1 MPNAIEN
8 KNSMFSYDK
17 LQRLEVPK
25 TLYIA
30 SADKKIRGAVRLTAC
45 KTDFYFNNCSQL
57 TFTTWKKYSGEL
69 EKYYDEIQVSRYVL
83 FHVGDYEHWFR
94 ICNVKKINSGNN
106 EGAEVTASSIE
117 CELGQTYV
125 TALGSLGTDEDEQG
139 GLDMYCLYNPDDQS
153 HSIMHR
159 VIQKNPSWSIG
170 YIDPDIMTEYRII
183 NEDRISSYD
192 LLRSKCSELFECIF
206 TFDTCNKT
214 ISAYKLENI
223 GKCTR
228 VYLSH
233 RNVLKTTEIDYDTDD
248 IKTVFY
254 VSGGTDATNT
264 TLGISD
270 VNPSGNNYISNYG
283 YFLNE
288 MSEEL
293 RSKYQEYL
301 KKMEENTPLYQTAL
315 SEQHKLYEDFG
326 KLQTAHPEDKEST
339 DWTKYGSV
347 ELASKVETY
356 HKIMSIYNDESE
368 GENYQIAYNNYNAA
382 SQELE
387 KRNQQI
393 AECEKAIQTAADKV
407 QSYVVNIADFLGEK
421 LYKELSVYNYEDTF
435 VDDSFIATDVLS
447 ESEIF
452 EMKKALYEHAKK
464 ELNKVCYP
472 QFNLTLT
479 PINFIG
485 AEKYQRYAEQIEVGN
500 IITIQLDEH
509 TMKCLEA
516 RLLKLSYN
524 WYNPSDFEM
533 VFSSKTSLEDGVFE
547 FQDIQN
553 TVDKISNSLNISTSA
568 WNNASKSSATASAD
582 MKTFLD
588 ASLREVRNSTDNEV
602 NIDGTG
608 ITIRKNNGDGTYDP
622 NQLWMTRGNIV
633 MTDDSFKSIKIAIGG
648 VTVNNR
654 RVYGIA
660 APLLC
665 GMQIISENMQI
676 ANKNNTLTMGIDGF
690 IAESTNG
697 YKLQINPDEPNK
709 IFTIQRFGDAILGV
723 DAVTNKF
730 VFKGTLESKDGHIGG
745 FTIADT
751 TLISG
756 DIGMSSDATSGAIAY
771 WAGSK
776 DRNNAPYRVSNTGA
790 LVCSNATITGGSLSI
805 GQQFKVTNDGKLTCS
820 GADITGKVT
829 ATSGKIG
836 GWIIDGNSLVGTKG
850 ASYIKGGSI
859 DIGSGLFSA
868 DDDAVYM
875 GNFYVQS
882 GRRGMFSSENQ
893 MVGMMSSASG
903 NNQAWLW
910 AGNNAEPYPFCVT
923 GAGETYIRR
932 VANTTDWDG
941 YSLDRIIDYIWSNG
955 TYGLKALREDID
967 SIDSS
972 SDE

>member
-1 MPNAIEN
+1 
-8 KNSMFSYDK
+8 
-17 LQRLEVPK
+17 
-25 TLYIA
+25 
-30 SADKKIRGAVRLTAC
+30 
-45 KTDFYFNNCSQL
+45 
-57 TFTTWKKYSGEL
+57 
-69 EKYYDEIQVSRYVL
+69 
-83 FHVGDYEHWFR
+83 
-94 ICNVKKINSGNN
+94 
-106 EGAEVTASSIE
+106 
-117 CELGQTYV
+117 
-125 TALGSLGTDEDEQG
+125 
-139 GLDMYCLYNPDDQS
+139 
-153 HSIMHR
+153 
-159 VIQKNPSWSIG
+159 
-170 YIDPDIMTEYRII
+170 
-183 NEDRISSYD
+183 
-192 LLRSKCSELFECIF
+192 
-206 TFDTCNKT
+206 
-214 ISAYKLENI
+214 
-223 GKCTR
+223 
-228 VYLSH
+228 
-233 RNVLKTTEIDYDTDD
+233 
-248 IKTVFY
+248 
-254 VSGGTDATNT
+254 
-264 TLGISD
+264 
-270 VNPSGNNYISNYG
+270 
-283 YFLNE
+283 
-288 MSEEL
+288 
-293 RSKYQEYL
+293 
-301 KKMEENTPLYQTAL
+301 
-315 SEQHKLYEDFG
+315 
-326 KLQTAHPEDKEST
+326 
-339 DWTKYGSV
+339 
-347 ELASKVETY
+347 
-356 HKIMSIYNDESE
+356 
-368 GENYQIAYNNYNAA
+368 
-382 SQELE
+382 
-387 KRNQQI
+387 
-393 AECEKAIQTAADKV
+393 
-407 QSYVVNIADFLGEK
+407 
-421 LYKELSVYNYEDTF
+421 
-435 VDDSFIATDVLS
+435 
-447 ESEIF
+447 
-452 EMKKALYEHAKK
+452 
-464 ELNKVCYP
+464 
-472 QFNLTLT
+472 
-479 PINFIG
+479 
-485 AEKYQRYAEQIEVGN
+485 
-500 IITIQLDEH
+500 
-509 TMKCLEA
+509 
-516 RLLKLSYN
+516 
-524 WYNPSDFEM
+524 
-533 VFSSKTSLEDGVFE
+533 
-547 FQDIQN
+547 
-553 TVDKISNSLNISTSA
+553 
-568 WNNASKSSATASAD
+568 
-582 MKTFLD
+582 
-588 ASLREVRNSTDNEV
+588 
-602 NIDGTG
+602 
-608 ITIRKNNGDGTYDP
+608 
-622 NQLWMTRGNIV
+622 

>member
-170 YIDPDIMTEYRII
+170 YIDPDITTEYRII

-264 TLGISD
+264 ALGISD

-301 KKMEENTPLYQTAL
+301 KKMEENAPLYQAAL
-315 SEQHKLYEDFG
+315 SEQQKLYEDLG

-339 DWTKYGSV
+339 DWGKYGSV

-368 GENYQIAYNNYNAA
+368 GENYQIAYKNYNAA
-382 SQELE
+382 SQELG
-387 KRNQQI
+387 KRKQQI
-393 AECEKAIQTAADKV
+393 AECEKAIQTAAEKS

-435 VDDSFIATDVLS
+435 VDDSFIATDVMS

-472 QFNLTLT
+472 QFTLTLT

-608 ITIRKNNGDGTYDP
+608 ITIRKNNGDSTYDP

-648 VTVNNR
+648 VTVKNR

-665 GMQIISENMQI
+665 GTQIISENMQI
-676 ANKNNTLTMGIDGF
+676 TNKNNTLTMGEDGF
-690 IAESTNG
+690 VAESTNG
-697 YKLQINPDEPNK
+697 YRLQINPDQPNQ
-709 IFTIQRFGDAILGV
+709 IFTIQKSGEAILGV
-723 DAVTNKF
+723 DAATNKF

-745 FTIADT
+745 WTINADS
-751 TLISG
+751 LYAANVGLASSG
-756 DIGMSSDATSGAIAY
+756 DVRI
-771 WAGSK
+771 WAGGANG
-776 DRNNAPYRVSNTGA
+776 DNAAFKVKA
-790 LVCSNATITGGSLSI
+790 DGSLSI
-805 GQQFKVTNDGKLTCS
+805 GSKLSAGIDGKLTCS
-820 GADITGKVT
+820 DADISGKVT

-836 GWIIDGNSLVGTKG
+836 GWLIDGNSLVGSSG
-850 ASYIKGGSI
+850 SSYIRGGSI
-859 DIGSGLFSA
+859 DIGNSLFSA

-882 GRRGMFSSENQ
+882 GHRGIFSSENQ
-893 MVGMMSSASG
+893 EVGMMSSASG
-903 NNQAWLW
+903 KNQLYLW
-910 AGNNAEPYPFCVT
+910 AGASNDPYPFAVN
-923 GAGETYIRR
+923 GAGETH
-932 VANTTDWDG
+932 ATTLYASELNATTINGSAKLTGSNWWSGYTLFEALDWLYDHLG
-941 YSLDRIIDYIWSNG
+941 SD
-955 TYGLKALREDID
+955 
-967 SIDSS
+967 S

>member
-1 MPNAIEN
+1 MR
-8 KNSMFSYDK
+8 K
-17 LQRLEVPK
+17 L
-25 TLYIA
+25 
-30 SADKKIRGAVRLTAC
+30 
-45 KTDFYFNNCSQL
+45 
-57 TFTTWKKYSGEL
+57 
-69 EKYYDEIQVSRYVL
+69 
-83 FHVGDYEHWFR
+83 
-94 ICNVKKINSGNN
+94 
-106 EGAEVTASSIE
+106 
-117 CELGQTYV
+117 
-125 TALGSLGTDEDEQG
+125 
-139 GLDMYCLYNPDDQS
+139 
-153 HSIMHR
+153 
-159 VIQKNPSWSIG
+159 
-170 YIDPDIMTEYRII
+170 
-183 NEDRISSYD
+183 
-192 LLRSKCSELFECIF
+192 
-206 TFDTCNKT
+206 
-214 ISAYKLENI
+214 
-223 GKCTR
+223 
-228 VYLSH
+228 
-233 RNVLKTTEIDYDTDD
+233 
-248 IKTVFY
+248 
-254 VSGGTDATNT
+254 
-264 TLGISD
+264 
-270 VNPSGNNYISNYG
+270 
-283 YFLNE
+283 
-288 MSEEL
+288 
-293 RSKYQEYL
+293 
-301 KKMEENTPLYQTAL
+301 
-315 SEQHKLYEDFG
+315 
-326 KLQTAHPEDKEST
+326 
-339 DWTKYGSV
+339 
-347 ELASKVETY
+347 
-356 HKIMSIYNDESE
+356 
-368 GENYQIAYNNYNAA
+368 
-382 SQELE
+382 
-387 KRNQQI
+387 
-393 AECEKAIQTAADKV
+393 ADKV

-533 VFSSKTSLEDGVFE
+533 VFSSKTSLEDGGFE

-553 TVDKISNSLNISTSA
+553 TVDKIRNSLNISTSA

-665 GMQIISENMQI
+665 GMQLISENMQI
-676 ANKNNTLTMGIDGF
+676 ANKHNTLTMGIDGF

>member
-1 MPNAIEN
+1 MCRSTLRGGVMPNAIEN
-8 KNSMFSYDK
+8 KNSMFSYNR
-17 LQRLEVPK
+17 LQQLEVPK

-125 TALGSLGTDEDEQG
+125 TALGSLGTNEDEQG
-139 GLDMYCLYNPDDQS
+139 GLDMYCLYNPEDQS

-170 YIDPDIMTEYRII
+170 YIDPDITTENRII

-264 TLGISD
+264 ALGISD

-301 KKMEENTPLYQTAL
+301 KKMEENAPLYQAAL
-315 SEQHKLYEDFG
+315 SEQQKLYEDLG

-339 DWTKYGSV
+339 DWGKYGSV

-368 GENYQIAYNNYNAA
+368 SENYQIAYKNYNAA
-382 SQELE
+382 SQELG
-387 KRNQQI
+387 KRKQQI
-393 AECEKAIQTAADKV
+393 AECEKAIQTAAEKS

-435 VDDSFIATDVLS
+435 VDDSFIATDVMS

-472 QFNLTLT
+472 QFTLTLT

-608 ITIRKNNGDGTYDP
+608 ITIRKNNGDSTYDP

-648 VTVNNR
+648 VTVKNR

-665 GMQIISENMQI
+665 GTQIISENMQI
-676 ANKNNTLTMGIDGF
+676 TNKNNTLTMGEDGF
-690 IAESTNG
+690 VAESTNG
-697 YKLQINPDEPNK
+697 YRLQINPDQPNQ
-709 IFTIQRFGDAILGV
+709 IFTIQKSGEAILGV
-723 DAVTNKF
+723 DAATNKF

-745 FTIADT
+745 WTINADS
-751 TLISG
+751 LYAANVGLASSG
-756 DIGMSSDATSGAIAY
+756 DVRI
-771 WAGSK
+771 WAGGANG
-776 DRNNAPYRVSNTGA
+776 DNAAFKVKA
-790 LVCSNATITGGSLSI
+790 DGSLSI
-805 GQQFKVTNDGKLTCS
+805 GSKLFAGIDGKLTCS
-820 GADITGKVT
+820 DADISGKVT

-836 GWIIDGNSLVGTKG
+836 GWSIDGNSLVGSKG
-850 ASYIKGGSI
+850 SSYIRGGSI
-859 DIGSGLFSA
+859 DIGNSLFSA

-882 GRRGMFSSENQ
+882 GHRGIFSSENQ
-893 MVGMMSSASG
+893 EVGMMSSASG
-903 NNQAWLW
+903 KNQLYLW
-910 AGNNAEPYPFCVT
+910 AGAANDPYPFAVN
-923 GAGETYIRR
+923 GAGETH
-932 VANTTDWDG
+932 ATTLYASELNATTINGSAKLTGSNWWSGYTLFEALDWLYDHLG
-941 YSLDRIIDYIWSNG
+941 S
-955 TYGLKALREDID
+955 D
-967 SIDSS
+967 SG
-972 SDE
+972 DE